1 MPAVEVELLGSLL
14 YECGVMVLYFAR
26 FTSLS
31 ALVILLVTTLLLATE
46 RLNFAVEFMGGM
58 IIQVHYPEPIASESV
73 QDTLVRAG
81 LAHASVK
88 EVSGY
93 PSYLFIVF
101 PPSDEVL
108 SSQTAPLVVQ
118 RVIAA
123 LRAEQSRVE
132 ASRIEIVTPRIG
144 GELLLLGSAAP
155 ILVCVAIMIYPALRY
170 GWSSGLSLAVT
181 NIRNMVII
189 LGLFLSTYI
198 IFQWEFSLLSVTAMG
213 ALAILATGAATISA
227 LRPNQS

>member
-1 MPAVEVELLGSLL
+1 MDFV
-14 YECGVMVLYFAR
+14 
-26 FTSLS
+26 
-31 ALVILLVTTLLLATE
+31 
-46 RLNFAVEFMGGM
+46 GGM

-155 ILVCVAIMIYPALRY
+155 ILMCVAIMIYPALRY
-170 GWSSGLSLAVT
+170 GWSIGLSLAVT

-213 ALAILATGAATISA
+213 ALAILATGAATVSA
-227 LRPNQS
+227 LRPNQSR

>member
-1 MPAVEVELLGSLL
+1 MPAVEVELPAGLL

-58 IIQVHYPEPIASESV
+58 SIQVHYPEAVASKSV

-155 ILVCVAIMIYPALRY
+155 ILVCVAIMIYPAVRH
-170 GWSSGLSLAVT
+170 GWRVGLSLAVT

-198 IFQWEFSLLSVTAMG
+198 VFQWEFSLRSMTAMG
-213 ALAILATGAATISA
+213 ALGILATGASAVYA
-227 LRPNQS
+227 LRTDQS